1 MAVADE
7 AATMM
12 KTNLCTL
19 DLVSFRQ
26 GSRKLADRGLV
37 LFNADGEDDAYTILR
52 VDGSLVTKNASDIGI
67 FDRTLLYVGK
77 IVESVSDYGGQI
89 GVVTGVATT
98 LGVVQLNDGLG
109 ATKAVSRVSPA
120 DLRRVRE
127 LSLGDYVVSGQWL
140 GRVVEVTMDTE
151 ISFDDGAVC
160 RVADAASRKIKPAK
174 THAYLPQTNTAL
186 YPGARVVINQE
197 DSSAVFME
205 ERWLSGQWKPDRAEG
220 TVTKVEM
227 ADVLVY
233 WIASAE
239 QAGMESAPPANQ
251 NPDKLTLLC
260 SAPECTWCFADR
272 CFLNADHTDE
282 QLSSSSLPVTMAVSL
297 TCTSVEVLWQDGTRQ
312 TMARSAHVSPVEFAS
327 DLDFFPG
334 QYVIDNSVADD
345 DAIDA
350 MAMGAAS
357 GSKRRV
363 GVVKSLNS
371 KEHMVKVSWFK
382 AAETGPGGWEV
393 ECEDTVSAY
402 ELARDPDYSAFYGDV
417 VVRLQSDVSESTPLA
432 QKQAQALSWVGH
444 VIDLHVDGHVQ
455 VKWGD
460 GSTST
465 FGIFYG
471 SVVPAFSPW
480 LDGKAAAPAPPTAN
494 GASPHASVATAAS
507 PPSTAACRLHPDA
520 TAPHLPPPLKLLLPH
535 RLLVPPLRLLVLPLV
550 LPHEISVANNEHYT
564 QLRAELT
571 GSVEEDGVDA
581 PADNDQHDPEDGT
594 NVEEGMIQGGD
605 GSGHVS
611 AGSHE
616 DPSVDGDATET
627 IINAILDDDSVD
639 DSTENVVNKADAHG
653 DDDRSMFPHFDVVQT
668 PPDHHYLDTMEQVSG
683 GRKKWVKAVQKEWK
697 ILLNNLPDTIYVGA
711 FEDRMD
717 LLRAVMVGASGTPY
731 QDGLFFFDL
740 QMPPSYPAE
749 PPQVYY
755 HSFGLRL
762 NPNLYESGTV
772 CLSLLNTFGGDG
784 TEVWSPAMSSV
795 LQVLVSIQG
804 LVLNDQPYYNEPT
817 YETLVGTLAGRRNAL
832 PYGENAFLLNLRT
845 MIYLLRR
852 PPQGFEEFVKDHFR
866 RRGRFVLATC
876 VAWLQGCA
884 IHTFV
889 GDARDTAADNQRPC
903 SVGLKLALTKLVSSL
918 LAAFMEIGAE
928 GCDDF
933 QLQFQEL
940 KSL

>member
-7 AATMM
+7 AAAMM

-37 LFNADGEDDAYTILR
+37 LSNADGEDDAYTILR

-120 DLRRVRE
+120 DLRRVRA

-140 GRVVEVTMDTE
+140 GRVVEVSMDTE

-160 RVADAASRKIKPAK
+160 RVADAASGKIKPAK
-174 THAYLPQTNTAL
+174 THAYLPETNTAL

-197 DSSAVFME
+197 DSSVVFME

-251 NPDKLTLLC
+251 NPDRLTLLC

-282 QLSSSSLPVTMAVSL
+282 QLSSSSLPVTMAVSF

-312 TMARSAHVSPVEFAS
+312 TMARSTHVSPVEFAS

-345 DAIDA
+345 DAMDA

-363 GVVKSLNS
+363 GVVRSLNS

-444 VIDLHVDGHVQ
+444 VVDLHVDGHVQ

-465 FGIFYG
+465 
-471 SVVPAFSPW
+471 
-480 LDGKAAAPAPPTAN
+480 
-494 GASPHASVATAAS
+494 
-507 PPSTAACRLHPDA
+507 
-520 TAPHLPPPLKLLLPH
+520 
-535 RLLVPPLRLLVLPLV
+535 V
-550 LPHEISVANNEHYT
+550 LPHEISVANNKHYT

-581 PADNDQHDPEDGT
+581 PADNDQDGT
-594 NVEEGMIQGGD
+594 NVEGGVIQGSD

-627 IINAILDDDSVD
+627 RINAIVDDDSVD

-653 DDDRSMFPHFDVVQT
+653 DDDRSMFPHFDVVKT

-683 GRKKWVKAVQKEWK
+683 GGKKWVKAVQKEWK

-762 NPNLYESGTV
+762 NPILYESGTV

-784 TEVWSPAMSSV
+784 TEVWSPATSSV

-845 MIYLLRR
+845 MLYLLRR

-876 VAWLQGCA
+876 AAWLQGCA